1 MVADGTGHLALAL
14 LGWCAEDGGPLRTGV
29 AAMAGRCLIVGNQTL
44 GGTTL
49 DVAVA
54 RLVCEG
60 IAAFHVLVP
69 ATQVGDQAT
78 AWGGGFVVADDIA
91 PMVMASSNVAALEE
105 HARRS
110 EAQAEEGRVRAQERL
125 DLMVEHLSA
134 MGVAATGEVGT
145 EDPYEAAKQVVER
158 LEPFDAVIVS
168 TLPGGISR
176 WLRLDLPRRI
186 QRLVDVPVVSV
197 EAEPLP

>member
-1 MVADGTGHLALAL
+1 MT
-14 LGWCAEDGGPLRTGV
+14 
-29 AAMAGRCLIVGNQTL
+29 GRCLIVGNQTL
-44 GGTTL
+44 GGATL
-49 DVAVA
+49 DAAVA
-54 RLVCEG
+54 RLVSEG

-69 ATQVGDQAT
+69 ATQVGDQTA

-91 PMVMASSNVAALEE
+91 PIVLASSNTAALEE
-105 HARRS
+105 HARRAA
-110 EAQAEEGRVRAQERL
+110 AQEEDGRVRAQGRL
-125 DLMVEHLSA
+125 DLMVGHLTS
-134 MGVAATGEVGT
+134 MGVAATGEVGS
-145 EDPYEAAKQVVER
+145 EDPYEAVKEVIGRGES
-158 LEPFDAVIVS
+158 FDAVIVS